1 MNRKFERHFLYQYDT
16 IQTTQQLQTLQKS
29 QEHPMEVLALLS
41 QNSKILNQCR
51 HTFSH
56 LSFLILITLKI

>member
-16 IQTTQQLQTLQKS
+16 TQTTQQLQTLQKS

-56 LSFLILITLKI
+56 L